1 MAAEAVIFFEPSL
14 ARGFEQR
21 RKRGAHLWSKMRFMS
36 AQLVAYL
43 EDDLWLRNAGR
54 ANAIASRLAE
64 GLSAIPGVRMLHPV
78 QANEL
83 FVVMPEG
90 MVAALLAE
98 GFGFYR
104 WSSRVEGSA
113 TVIRLVTSFATEP
126 AAAEA
131 LIAAAARLGNR

>member
-1 MAAEAVIFFEPSL
+1 
-14 ARGFEQR
+14 
-21 RKRGAHLWSKMRFMS
+21 
-36 AQLVAYL
+36 
-43 EDDLWLRNAGR
+43 
-54 ANAIASRLAE
+54 
-64 GLSAIPGVRMLHPV
+64 VRMLHPV

-104 WSSRVEGSA
+104 WSSRVEGDD
-113 TVIRLVTSFATEP
+113 TVIRLVTSYATEP

-131 LIAAAARLGNR
+131 FIAAAARLGNR

>member
-1 MAAEAVIFFEPSL
+1 
-14 ARGFEQR
+14 
-21 RKRGAHLWSKMRFMS
+21 
-36 AQLVAYL
+36 
-43 EDDLWLRNAGR
+43 
-54 ANAIASRLAE
+54 
-64 GLSAIPGVRMLHPV
+64 
-78 QANEL
+78 
-83 FVVMPEG
+83 